1 MSNKGTAYALATAI
15 YADTRGPVVDIDD
28 LSDRVYR
35 TLDRTPLGSD
45 DAKAD
50 LYAQLAEQ
58 LTADTTFERAVNI
71 IEAAIDSTMAA
82 VGGLSVQG

>member
-1 MSNKGTAYALATAI
+1 MSNKGNAYALATAI

-35 TLDRTPLGSD
+35 TVDRSSFGSD

-50 LYAQLAEQ
+50 LYAQLAEK
-58 LTADTTFERAVNI
+58 LTADTSFERAVNI
-71 IEAAIDSTMAA
+71 IEAAMDSTQAA
-82 VGGLSVQG
+82 MEGRA

>member
-1 MSNKGTAYALATAI
+1 MSNKGNAYAVASAI

-28 LSDRVYR
+28 LSDRLYR
-35 TLDRTPLGSD
+35 TIDATPFGSD

-50 LYAQLAEQ
+50 LYAQLAER

-71 IEAAIDSTMAA
+71 IEAAMDNTEAHY
-82 VGGLSVQG
+82 G

>member
-1 MSNKGTAYALATAI
+1 MSNKGNAYALATAI
-15 YADTRGPVVDIDD
+15 YADTRGPIVDIDD
-28 LSDRVYR
+28 LVDRVYR
-35 TLDRTPLGSD
+35 TLDRTPFGSD

-71 IEAAIDSTMAA
+71 IEAALDSTEAA
-82 VGGLSVQG
+82 LHGR